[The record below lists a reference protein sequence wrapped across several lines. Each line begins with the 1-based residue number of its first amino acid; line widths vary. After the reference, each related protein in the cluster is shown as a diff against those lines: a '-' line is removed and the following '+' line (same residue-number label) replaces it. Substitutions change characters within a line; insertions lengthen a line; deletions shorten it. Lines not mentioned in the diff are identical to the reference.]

1 MPISQFQENFP
12 KELGFMRFFLIIS
25 VFYLSFSISAK
36 EKLETKERV
45 EQILPTTPDS
55 GSPWGEISR
64 FNELEIL
71 DLVDETSSQAR
82 WKEAN
87 KEYSSSV
94 DLFLSGSK
102 ALDGKLEERKKIVH
116 YEDRY
121 EWQKKQRREN
131 LEKEFVKLQ
140 LDLRQT
146 ASQKLVKAMNLL
158 DKIENPKVKDS
169 APFIDL
175 KSGIY
180 REYIKHLEAFKN
192 YLQIID
198 FTERYISI
206 TEGNEKEKEP
216 HRLLAL
222 SYEKMELAAIKSKN
236 QDMVFEFKEKKKK
249 HLLRFA
255 ELQYGKESKEYQK
268 IEEKVGRDY

>member
-1 MPISQFQENFP
+1 LPRSQFQENFP
-12 KELGFMRFFLIIS
+12 KELGFMQFFLIIIIS
-25 VFYLSFSISAK
+25 LLSYSLIAK
-36 EKLETKERV
+36 EKLETKDRL

-55 GSPWGEISR
+55 GSPWGEISK

-71 DLVDETSSQAR
+71 DLVDETSSTSR

-102 ALDGKLEERKKIVH
+102 VLEGKLEERKKIVH

-131 LEKEFVKLQ
+131 LEKEFQKHQ
-140 LDLRQT
+140 FDLRQT
-146 ASQKLVKAMNLL
+146 ASQKLVKAMYLL
-158 DKIENPKVKDS
+158 DKIENPKVKES
-169 APFIDL
+169 APFLDL

-180 REYIKHLEAFKN
+180 REYIKHLEAFKS

-198 FTERYISI
+198 FTERYISFA
-206 TEGNEKEKEP
+206 EGNEREKEP

-222 SYEKMELAAIKSKN
+222 AYEKMELAAVKSKN
-236 QDMVFEFKEKKKK
+236 QEMILEFKEKKKA

-268 IEEKVGRDY
+268 IEEKVGRDF